1 MRPKYQMGKRAG
13 AEGASISLTA
23 APEEIN
29 YAHAALAGQTV
40 RPDTPLRHGQC
51 ILKEKS

>member
-1 MRPKYQMGKRAG
+1 MFKTSNEE
-13 AEGASISLTA
+13 EGERERASINLTA

-40 RPDTPLRHGQC
+40 RPETPLRHGQC
-51 ILKEKS
+51 VLKEKS

>member
-23 APEEIN
+23 VPEEIN
-29 YAHAALAGQTV
+29 YAHAARRDRQFGPISL
-40 RPDTPLRHGQC
+40 
-51 ILKEKS
+51 